1 MSKSFRVRA
10 GRWGCICLFALVFVS
25 AAVAQAPIGSIE
37 GTVTDQSGAVVAG
50 AKITITELATRRI
63 LNLSTTSAGIFVA
76 RALPPGNYKV
86 QISAT
91 GFREFANPEVTVEAG
106 KVVVVSPQL
115 EVGPTTQIVE
125 VTSSPVQV
133 NTSTATISGNVTAQ
147 QIDQMPLDSRN
158 FLSLAELEP
167 GVQLMDAGV
176 NDPTK
181 SATYLTVQVQGR
193 SGTGTRVQFDG
204 IDVTDE
210 TVGMSVANISADAV
224 EEFQL
229 SQSTLDL
236 STSLTSTGA
245 VSIITRSGT
254 NQFHGSGFYY
264 YRNQDM
270 GARLG
275 FDPQSEP
282 FHRHQVGYRFGGPI
296 KSDKLFFFSNFER
309 TYQQE
314 QKSYTSD
321 QNFPN
326 VPFGS
331 SHNCTTGCFAG
342 VPLGIRMFDERIDW
356 NVKPN
361 IRTFFRFGQDW
372 NVSTGGT
379 IPVSPF
385 QNKDQTNTLIAGLDT
400 TSGMFSHSFRF
411 GSVYFHNQIVSQ
423 NFSGFE
429 FPTTPQGTQYN
440 VSVGSYSLGPNG
452 LAPQGTL
459 QHNYQ
464 TKYDGSFVFGRHT
477 LRYGLEYNHIQL
489 GGFANFAGP
498 LSVAGVFS
506 AANQAAIVNAGG
518 NPQDPLQYPLSDFS
532 MGPANGFFTVA
543 PCFGYPHGCH
553 TNNRIAWYFGD
564 NWHPRPNFS
573 LLLGTRWEYDTGYF
587 NDETGINRPAFLNF
601 WGKGI
606 ADHPKYPKNRFG
618 PQFGFT
624 WDPRGDGKTSIRA
637 GAYVAYEMNIYN
649 NLLFDQ
655 FALIPAGIGPDFYT
669 SASVLQPNGDPITPQ
684 VAGVTSLPAPCQTAS
699 ATTALAGGDWSCLTD
714 PSLTT
719 GDVLGIIGSLNNA
732 VQAAYANY
740 KFSPTQ
746 GDPLFITSR
755 GVTFGYL
762 VGGSRF
768 KIPYSVQMNIGV
780 QHEIRPGHVLSVDF
794 LYNHGVGLPFL
805 GEDLECRRCAS
816 TLNATRALTQV
827 NSFLANCNVATI
839 DQAIQLC
846 SPTPDPL
853 TGLPKPFVP
862 TIADFGLASDSIFQ
876 GLTPDPNSPYPET
889 QTINFRRARIMTDG
903 GFTKYKGVQIQMR
916 GQFRDHGRLLHD
928 AKYIT
933 SWAISSSEATNGS
946 SRTEFLNLAQNK
958 LNPRDYHWFGPVD
971 EDRRHIVTS
980 GILWDTLGGFR
991 LSQIWHF
998 TTAGPIGFT
1007 IPELGIAGSSAL
1019 FTTGSGSNGGGP
1031 PLDSLIPGLN
1041 ENQFGRGVNSFAA
1054 LNKILAAYNSTV
1066 GGTFTPAGQALVNA
1080 GIFTPAQMLALGAVS
1095 PKIPLVP
1102 TTNPWPFNNLFN
1114 VDLGISRPTKLFKE
1128 RITVLPWLQIFNVF
1142 NDTGYGRYGGL
1153 GATFASLNY
1162 PYQPS
1167 DIPALTSS
1175 RGGGL
1180 RINPTRLMQIGLRVE
1195 F

>member
-1 MSKSFRVRA
+1 MSKSFTVTLS
-10 GRWGCICLFALVFVS
+10 RWGCLWLSALVFVS

-385 QNKDQTNTLIAGLDT
+385 QNKDQTNTLIAGLDA

-624 WDPRGDGKTSIRA
+624 WDPKGDGKTSIRA

-669 SASVLQPNGDPITPQ
+669 SASVLQPNGNPITPQ

-805 GEDLECRRCAS
+805 GEDLECRRCAN
-816 TLNATRALTQV
+816 TLNAAAAQAQV
-827 NSFLANCNVATI
+827 NEVLSGLTVDQWIAANPGSTI
-839 DQAIQLC
+839 
-846 SPTPDPL
+846 S
-853 TGLPKPFVP
+853 
-862 TIADFGLASDSIFQ
+862 DFGLASDSIFQ
-876 GLTPDPNSPYPET
+876 GLTPDPNSSYPET
-889 QTINFRRARIMTDG
+889 QSLNFLRARVMTNG
-903 GFTKYKGVQIQMR
+903 GFSRYMGLQTR
-916 GQFRDHGRLLHD
+916 LTGRLGHEHGPLL
-928 AKYIT
+928 KNLQYVGT
-933 SWAISSSEATNGS
+933 WAWANSEATNGS
-946 SRTEFLNLAQNK
+946 FRTEFLNLCQNK
-958 LNPRDYHWFGPVD
+958 LNCRDRHYFGPVG
-971 EDRRHIVTS
+971 EDRRHIATA
-980 GILWDTLGGFR
+980 GITWATLGGFQ
-991 LSQIWHF
+991 LSQIWRFETPTAVGLNIRELSISGRNAIF
-998 TTAGPIGFT
+998 TTDRIGT
-1007 IPELGIAGSSAL
+1007 
-1019 FTTGSGSNGGGP
+1019 GSNGGGSP
-1031 PLDSLIPGLN
+1031 FASLIPGIDM
-1041 ENQFGRGVNSFAA
+1041 NQFGRKVNSWSQ
-1054 LNKILAAYNSTV
+1054 LNNILTNYNNTV
-1066 GGTFTPAGQALVNA
+1066 AGTITPAGQALVNA
-1080 GIFTPAQMLALGAVS
+1080 GIFTSDQLVALGAVS
-1095 PKIPLVP
+1095 PTIPLVP
-1102 TTNPWPFNNLFN
+1102 TTNPWPFENFFNL
-1114 VDLGISRPTKLFKE
+1114 DLGITRPTKVHGEKITLF
-1128 RITVLPWLQIFNVF
+1128 PWLQIFNVF
-1142 NDTGYGRYGGL
+1142 NNNSLGTYGGI
-1153 GATFASLNY
+1153 GTTFGSLNY

-1167 DIPALTSS
+1167 EIPVLDSGT
-1175 RGGGL
+1175 RL
-1180 RINPTRLMQIGLRVE
+1180 RQKITRLMQVGVRVS

>member
-1 MSKSFRVRA
+1 MSKSFTVTLS
-10 GRWGCICLFALVFVS
+10 RWGCLWLSALVFVS

-210 TVGMSVANISADAV
+210 TVGMSVAHISADAV

-309 TYQQE
+309 TYQQ
-314 QKSYTSD
+314 QQSFYTSD

-361 IRTFFRFGQDW
+361 IRSFLRFGQDW

-385 QNKDQTNTLIAGLDT
+385 QNKDQTNTLIAGLDA

-440 VSVGSYSLGPNG
+440 ISVGQYSLGPNG

-477 LRYGLEYNHIQL
+477 LRYGLEVNRIIL

-498 LSVAGVFS
+498 LSVSGVFN
-506 AANQAAIVNAGG
+506 AANQAAIAKRGD
-518 NPQDPLQYPLSDFS
+518 NPQDPLQYPLSDVS
-532 MGPANGFFTVA
+532 VGPANGFFTVE
-543 PCFGYPHGCH
+543 PCFGYAHGCH
-553 TNNRIAWYFGD
+553 KNTRIAWYFGD
-564 NWHPRPNFS
+564 TFRARRNLT

-587 NDETGINRPAFLNF
+587 NDETNVKRPAFLDY

-606 ADHPKYPKNRFG
+606 ATTPKFPKDAFG
-618 PQFGFT
+618 PQFGFA
-624 WDPRGDGKTSIRA
+624 WDPKGDGKTSIR
-637 GAYVAYEMNIYN
+637 GGVYVAYEMNIYN

-655 FALIPAGIGPDFYT
+655 FALIPAGIGPDTY
-669 SASVLQPNGDPITPQ
+669 SSSYVGQPDGTPITPQ
-684 VAGVTSLPAPCQTAS
+684 VAGVTNLPAPCQIADPQS
-699 ATTALAGGDWSCLTD
+699 GPNAGDWSCLTD
-714 PSLTT
+714 SSLTI
-719 GDVLGIIGSLNNA
+719 GDVLPIIGQLNSA
-732 VQAAYANY
+732 VQSAYANY
-740 KFSPTQ
+740 HFDPTK
-746 GDPLFITSR
+746 GDPLFTTAK
-755 GVTFGYL
+755 GVTLGYL

-768 KIPYSVQMNIGV
+768 KIPYSTQMNLGF
-780 QHEIRPGHVLSVDF
+780 QREIKPGHVLSADF
-794 LYNHGVGLPFL
+794 VYNHGVGLPFL
-805 GEDLECRRCAS
+805 GEDRECRRCAK
-816 TLNATRALTQV
+816 TLNVAAAQAQV
-827 NSFLANCNVATI
+827 NSVLNGMTVDQWIAANPGATI
-839 DQAIQLC
+839 GA
-846 SPTPDPL
+846 
-853 TGLPKPFVP
+853 
-862 TIADFGLASDSIFQ
+862 FGLASDSIFQ
-876 GLTPDPNSPYPET
+876 GLTPDPNSPYSET

-916 GQFRDHGRLLHD
+916 GQFR
-928 AKYIT
+928 
-933 SWAISSSEATNGS
+933 
-946 SRTEFLNLAQNK
+946 
-958 LNPRDYHWFGPVD
+958 
-971 EDRRHIVTS
+971 
-980 GILWDTLGGFR
+980 
-991 LSQIWHF
+991 
-998 TTAGPIGFT
+998 
-1007 IPELGIAGSSAL
+1007 
-1019 FTTGSGSNGGGP
+1019 
-1031 PLDSLIPGLN
+1031 
-1041 ENQFGRGVNSFAA
+1041 
-1054 LNKILAAYNSTV
+1054 
-1066 GGTFTPAGQALVNA
+1066 
-1080 GIFTPAQMLALGAVS
+1080 
-1095 PKIPLVP
+1095 
-1102 TTNPWPFNNLFN
+1102 
-1114 VDLGISRPTKLFKE
+1114 
-1128 RITVLPWLQIFNVF
+1128 
-1142 NDTGYGRYGGL
+1142 
-1153 GATFASLNY
+1153 
-1162 PYQPS
+1162 
-1167 DIPALTSS
+1167 
-1175 RGGGL
+1175 
-1180 RINPTRLMQIGLRVE
+1180 
-1195 F
+1195 